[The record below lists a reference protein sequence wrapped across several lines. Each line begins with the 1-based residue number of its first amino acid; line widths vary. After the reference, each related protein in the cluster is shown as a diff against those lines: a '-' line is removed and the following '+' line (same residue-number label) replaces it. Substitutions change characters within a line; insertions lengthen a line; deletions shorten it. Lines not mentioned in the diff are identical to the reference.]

1 MAKEKKER
9 FIDVINALV
18 KEKGI
23 SADALM
29 EKVCNAIVV
38 AARRE
43 FGVKDGIFCE
53 YDYDTDQINI
63 YMQKT
68 VVEEVEDPGLE
79 MTLEEAFAHRVDAKL
94 GDVIRIPMQVS
105 NLGRIAAQTVK
116 HVIRQGIREIEHAQ
130 VLEKVQGSKQDI
142 VTAKVTN
149 IDPKTGDLTL
159 ALEKGEVMLPKKEQ
173 IPGETFT
180 VGQFVKIYIVDVK
193 DTEKG
198 PKILISRTHSDFVK
212 RMFEA
217 EVPEIEEGIV
227 EIRSISREAGS
238 RTKMAVYSKD
248 ANVDPVGAC
257 IGQRGARVNAIIQGL
272 GGEKID
278 IVRYSEDPKEYVGAA
293 LAPAEVIAVE
303 VIDAEN
309 KTCQVIVPEN
319 QLSLAIGNKGQNAR
333 LAVKL
338 TGWKIDIKAYFGEYQ
353 PMIQL

>member
-1 MAKEKKER
+1 MAKEKKEK

-38 AARRE
+38 AARHE
-43 FGVKDGIFCE
+43 FGVKEGIICE
-53 YDYDTDQINI
+53 YDYDTDQLNI
-63 YMQKT
+63 YLMKT
-68 VVEEVEDPGLE
+68 VVEEVMDPAIE
-79 MTLEEAFAHRVDAKL
+79 MTVEEAKEHRTDAKID
-94 GDVIRIPMQVS
+94 DVIRIPLQVS

-116 HVIRQGIREIEHAQ
+116 HVIRQGIRDIEHAQ
-130 VLEKVQGSKQDI
+130 VLERVQGSKQDI

-149 IDPKTGDLTL
+149 IDPRTGDLTL

-173 IPGETFT
+173 IPGETFEL
-180 VGQFVKIYIVDVK
+180 GQYVKIYIVDVQ
-193 DTEKG
+193 DHEKG
-198 PKILISRTHSDFVK
+198 PRIKTSRTHADFVK
-212 RMFEA
+212 RMFES
-217 EVPEIEEGIV
+217 EVPEIQDGIV
-227 EIRSISREAGS
+227 EIRSITREAGS
-238 RTKMAVYSKD
+238 RTKMAVCSKD
-248 ANVDPVGAC
+248 SNVDPVGAC

-278 IVRYSEDPKEYVGAA
+278 IIRYSDDPKEYVGAA

-303 VIDAEN
+303 IVDEVE
-309 KTCQVIVPEN
+309 KTCRVIVPEN

-338 TGWKIDIKAYFGEYQ
+338 TGWKIDIKSYIGDYQ